1 MLRVRA
7 GVTNV
12 LRPLVLFLLA
22 VGLAA
27 CGATSTP
34 TLAPTEPAATLA
46 TAIVSA
52 SPTVEVSPS
61 EPPTETPSVPPSPSS
76 PSSEPPTETASPSV
90 SPSASPGGPDAA
102 AAACSGSAQT
112 KDFFTAIAEA
122 VAWHVYCAALP
133 AGWAVDRGSGN
144 TYALANGG
152 RMVIGYHTNAG
163 DHLELREG
171 HWCTDSVSACSPH
184 DQDIGPLNIGDLH
197 GELMTLGGGYVVYVD
212 PGDSPSWTV
221 TGTGMD
227 EAGFRN
233 LVGALALVRA

>member
-12 LRPLVLFLLA
+12 LRPLVPFLLA

-34 TLAPTEPAATLA
+34 TPTEPAATLA
-46 TAIVSA
+46 TAGVSA
-52 SPTVEVSPS
+52 SPSVDVTPS
-61 EPPTETPSVPPSPSS
+61 APPTVSPSVPPSPSS